1 MLPASSRSGRI
12 LELVLRE
19 DGSAAHAIREAVHRV
34 TLWKIRK
41 GRTKPGR
48 ELAILLRDLSNGRIS
63 IEGWAPT
70 GQVTPKPSTR
80 P

>member
-1 MLPASSRSGRI
+1 M

-19 DGSAAHAIREAVHRV
+19 DGSAAQAIREAVHRA

-63 IEGWAPT
+63 IEGW
-70 GQVTPKPSTR
+70 TPVGRATARSRRSSVR